1 MNIEKVKKYNQKLL
15 AILGTIVALMALL
28 GLISTLFFVGTQIS
42 SSFGHKSEDGI
53 LSDEKI
59 ELLQKENKRQQIVSY
74 QIPELVD
81 TVNLIY
87 MIPVSQKTLNKP
99 EDIEDDEML
108 GLLDMSGGKFSSAK
122 KYRSRRSYYGSYNN
136 LLIYDAKIE
145 KLNKLFDD
153 RVNFEEIDTKYFDDD
168 VFIAFTAATTDS
180 YKDGVINSNDLK
192 KLYIYSVK
200 EQKLKNIGLNHADVI
215 AYKFI
220 NESKNLLVQFGVD
233 YNEDGK
239 YNSSKEPKTLRSFN
253 YKSGVLSEIVSK
265 DIHSQLQKKLE
276 GSSKE

>member
-15 AILGTIVALMALL
+15 AVLGTTVALMALI
-28 GLISTLFFVGTQIS
+28 GLISILYFVGMEIG
-42 SSFGHKSEDGI
+42 SSFGNKSEDGI

-87 MIPVSQKTLNKP
+87 MIPVSQKTLNNP
-99 EDIEDDEML
+99 ENRENDEVV
-108 GLLDMSGGKFSSAK
+108 GLLDMSGGKFNSER

-136 LLIYDAKIE
+136 LLIYDAKNE
-145 KLNKLFDD
+145 KLNKLFEE
-153 RVNFEEIDTKYFDDD
+153 RISFEKIDTKYFEDD
-168 VFIAFTAATTDS
+168 VFIAFTAANADS
-180 YKDGVINSNDLK
+180 FKDGVINSNDLK

-200 EQKLKNIGLNHADVI
+200 EQKLKDVGLNNADVI

-239 YNSSKEPKTLRSFN
+239 YESSKEPNVLRSFN

-265 DIHSQLQKKLE
+265 DIHTQLQKKLE
-276 GSSKE
+276 GSGKE

>member
-1 MNIEKVKKYNQKLL
+1 MNIEKIQKYNQKLL
-15 AILGTIVALMALL
+15 AVLGTIIALMAFV
-28 GLISTLFFVGTQIS
+28 GLISILFFVVIEIA
-42 SSFGHKSEDGI
+42 SSFGNKSEDGI

-81 TVNLIY
+81 TLNLIY

-99 EDIEDDEML
+99 EGIEDDEVL
-108 GLLDMSGGKFSSAK
+108 GLLDMSGGSFSSER
-122 KYRSRRSYYGSYNN
+122 KYRKRSYYGSYNN

-153 RVNFEEIDTKYFDDD
+153 RVNFEKIDTKYFEDD
-168 VFIAFTAATTDS
+168 VFIAFTAAASDS
-180 YKDGVINSNDLK
+180 FKDGVINSTDLK

-200 EQKLKNIGLNHADVI
+200 EQKLKDIGLNNADVI
-215 AYKFI
+215 AYKFV
-220 NESKNLLVQFGVD
+220 NDSKNLLVQFGID

-239 YNSSKEPKTLRSFN
+239 YDSSKEPKTLRSFN
-253 YKSGVLSEIVSK
+253 YKSGVLSMIVSK
-265 DIHSQLQKKLE
+265 DIHSQLQTKLE
-276 GSSKE
+276 GSSKK

>member
-15 AILGTIVALMALL
+15 AVLGTIVALMALI
-28 GLISTLFFVGTQIS
+28 GLISTLYFVGMDIG
-42 SSFGHKSEDGI
+42 SSFGSKSEDGI
-53 LSDEKI
+53 LSDETI
-59 ELLQKENKRQQIVSY
+59 ELLQKENKRQQIISY

-87 MIPVSQKTLNKP
+87 MIPVSQKTLNNP
-99 EDIEDDEML
+99 ENIEDNEVL
-108 GLLDMSGGKFSSAK
+108 GLLDMSGGKFSSK
-122 KYRSRRSYYGSYNN
+122 GKYRRSYYGSYNN
-136 LLIYDAKIE
+136 LLIYDAKTE

-153 RVNFEEIDTKYFDDD
+153 RVNFEKIDTKYFEDD
-168 VFIAFTAATTDS
+168 VFITFKASNADS
-180 YKDGVINSNDLK
+180 YKDGIINSKDLK
-192 KLYIYSVK
+192 KLYIYSVR
-200 EQKLKNIGLNHADVI
+200 EQKLKDIGLNHADVI

-233 YNEDGK
+233 YNKDGK
-239 YNSSKEPKTLRSFN
+239 YDSSKEPKTLRSFN

>member
-1 MNIEKVKKYNQKLL
+1 MNIEKIKKYNQKLL
-15 AILGTIVALMALL
+15 AVLGTIVALLALL
-28 GLISTLFFVGTQIS
+28 GLISILFFVGSQIG
-42 SSFGHKSEDGI
+42 SSFEHKSEDGI

-87 MIPVSQKTLNKP
+87 MIPVSQKTLNNP
-99 EDIEDDEML
+99 ESIEDDEVL
-108 GLLDMSGGKFSSAK
+108 GLLDVSGGKFSSEK

-136 LLIYDAKIE
+136 LLVYDAKTE
-145 KLNKLFDD
+145 TLNKLFVD
-153 RVNFEEIDTKYFDDD
+153 RVNFEKIDTKYFKDD
-168 VFIAFTAATTDS
+168 VFIVFTAATADS
-180 YKDGVINSNDLK
+180 FKDGIINSNDLK

-200 EQKLKNIGLNHADVI
+200 EQVLKDVGLNSADAI

-220 NESKNLLVQFGVD
+220 NESKNLLIQFGID
-233 YNEDGK
+233 YNKDGK
-239 YNSSKEPKTLRSFN
+239 YESSKEPKTLRSFN
-253 YKSGVLSEIVSK
+253 YKSGVLSEIVNK

-276 GSSKE
+276 GYSNQ

>member
-1 MNIEKVKKYNQKLL
+1 MNIEKIQKYNQKLL
-15 AILGTIVALMALL
+15 AVLGTIIALMAFI
-28 GLISTLFFVGTQIS
+28 GLISILFFVVIEIA
-42 SSFGHKSEDGI
+42 SSFGNKSEDGI

-81 TVNLIY
+81 TLNLIY

-99 EDIEDDEML
+99 EGIVDDEVL
-108 GLLDMSGGKFSSAK
+108 GLLDMSGGSFSSER
-122 KYRSRRSYYGSYNN
+122 KYRKRSYYGSYNN

-153 RVNFEEIDTKYFDDD
+153 RVNFEKIDTKYFEDD
-168 VFIAFTAATTDS
+168 VFIAFTAAASDS
-180 YKDGVINSNDLK
+180 FKDGVINSTDLK

-200 EQKLKNIGLNHADVI
+200 EQKLKDIGLNNADVI
-215 AYKFI
+215 AYKFV
-220 NESKNLLVQFGVD
+220 NDSKNLLVQFGID

-239 YNSSKEPKTLRSFN
+239 YDSSKEPKTLRSFN
-253 YKSGVLSEIVSK
+253 YKSGVLSMIVSK
-265 DIHSQLQKKLE
+265 DIHSQLQTKLE
-276 GSSKE
+276 GSSKK